1 VKEGELYWLN
11 CPNSD
16 LRQHQNI
23 REEGFAAAGAGGMTN
38 MMPGKDTLQ
47 MTRAAAAEPDELE
60 SRRRLTAVQDT
71 MDFGRRS
78 SGKTGIGSLSDNVDS
93 QPESASEE
101 LPLPERPARMLA
113 MGRSARIAIKAKGR
127 IFFINAA
134 DVIAV
139 EAKGNYVLLLHT
151 SSSYILRES
160 ISTME
165 EKLNLHGFVRI
176 HRSVLVNAALVEEI
190 HPRSTGEYGLRM
202 RGGREFTVTR
212 TYKQNL
218 QVLAQLWIGME
229 GFAAE

>member
-1 VKEGELYWLN
+1 MANANPQLE
-11 CPNSD
+11 
-16 LRQHQNI
+16 
-23 REEGFAAAGAGGMTN
+23 AAC
-38 MMPGKDTLQ
+38 
-47 MTRAAAAEPDELE
+47 
-60 SRRRLTAVQDT
+60 
-71 MDFGRRS
+71 
-78 SGKTGIGSLSDNVDS
+78 
-93 QPESASEE
+93 EE
-101 LPLPERPARMLA
+101 LPLPKRPTSMLG
-113 MGRSARIAIKAKGR
+113 MGQSARIAIKAKGR
-127 IFFINAA
+127 IFFIDAA

-151 SSSYILRES
+151 SSSHMLRES

-165 EKLNLHGFVRI
+165 QKLDLHGFVRI